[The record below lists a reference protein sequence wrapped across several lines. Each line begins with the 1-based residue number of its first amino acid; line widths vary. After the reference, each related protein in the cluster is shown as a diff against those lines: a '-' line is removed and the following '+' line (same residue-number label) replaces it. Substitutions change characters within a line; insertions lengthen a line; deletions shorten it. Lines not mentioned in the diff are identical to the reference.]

1 MNPRKQKKLKNE
13 PDCWQQPIQSCMC
26 CGRLSPKIM
35 PRLVPYDMK
44 SRPYTPIWTVLF
56 GLKYGFVHVLVLRGE
71 RLSFFFLSCCS
82 FNFQR
87 SLRYRRKENINIF
100 LRTKLDRPFPSCHF
114 QLKGVWTFTA
124 KLSRV
129 VMGNFWTEL
138 FFVPSWHLRRTSW
151 FSTCNLA
158 NSRTVVATAVKCP
171 VLCHLHVVVICRH
184 HYRLHTLVPCEEL
197 TTKRVAWLR
206 GGQVLTAAQVGRGG
220 KGTAKWT
227 PELIF

>member
-1 MNPRKQKKLKNE
+1 MNLSVDNSRYNRVCVVAGWVRRSCPGLFPMIWNQDLIPLSGLFCSDLNMVSYT
-13 PDCWQQPIQSCMC
+13 CWF
-26 CGRLSPKIM
+26 
-35 PRLVPYDMK
+35 
-44 SRPYTPIWTVLF
+44 WEENAF
-56 GLKYGFVHVLVLRGE
+56 
-71 RLSFFFLSCCS
+71 FFFLSCCS